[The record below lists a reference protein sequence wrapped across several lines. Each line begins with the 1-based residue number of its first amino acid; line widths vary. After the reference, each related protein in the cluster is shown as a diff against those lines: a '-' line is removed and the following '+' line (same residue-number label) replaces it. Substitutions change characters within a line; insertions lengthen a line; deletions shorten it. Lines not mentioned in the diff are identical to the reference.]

1 MMSGGRI
8 MNHAIN
14 YLPLASTRVLIVG
27 YQAEGTVGRQ
37 LLDGAKYVD
46 IYDKSIEVN
55 AHISETQ
62 AMSSHADQA
71 QLLKWLSSIQGVKQV
86 ILAHGEDGPRQAL
99 AAKITEQFGITDV
112 LLP

>member
-1 MMSGGRI
+1 
-8 MNHAIN
+8 
-14 YLPLASTRVLIVG
+14 
-27 YQAEGTVGRQ
+27 
-37 LLDGAKYVD
+37 
-46 IYDKSIEVN
+46 
-55 AHISETQ
+55 
-62 AMSSHADQA
+62 MSSHADQA